1 MVRWGGGDWIYYK
14 VSQDDMH
21 AKQLLLND
29 YKQPSISELNDVK
42 KEKKAYQITIKK
54 SIFKLGQFSLRDH
67 CLKF

>member
-29 YKQPSISELNDVK
+29 YKQPSISELYDVK

-54 SIFKLGQFSLRDH
+54 IYI
-67 CLKF
+67 

>member
-1 MVRWGGGDWIYYK
+1 MVHWGGGDWIYYK

-29 YKQPSISELNDVK
+29 YKQPSISELHDVK

>member
-29 YKQPSISELNDVK
+29 YKQPSISELYDVK

-54 SIFKLGQFSLRDH
+54 SKFKLGQFSLRDH